1 MVSKEILIQYSDLQE
16 EIKYLRKKIDSLQNE
31 QASME
36 KCKKHST
43 VQSSTKDF
51 PYTHHNVH
59 TEGYIG
65 LTNKS
70 VRCLSSAIDTEIRKL
85 ESRYEKLLEV
95 TNDAMDFIESIEDSR
110 MRMIVTYRFIE
121 GYSWNKV
128 ADCIGGDNT
137 EDSVRKAFTRFME
150 KE

>member
-36 KCKKHST
+36 KCKKHSM

-51 PYTHHNVH
+51 PYTQHNVH

-70 VRCLSSAIDTEIRKL
+70 ARCLNSAIDTEIQKL

-95 TNDAMDFIESIEDSR
+95 TNDVMDFIESIEDSR

-121 GYSWNKV
+121 NYSWGKV
-128 ADCIGGDNT
+128 ADAIGGGNT
-137 EDSVRKAFTRFME
+137 EDCVRKAFNRFME

>member
-51 PYTHHNVH
+51 PYTQHNVH

-85 ESRYEKLLEV
+85 ESRYEKLLEI

-121 GYSWNKV
+121 NYSWGKV
-128 ADCIGGDNT
+128 ADAIGGGNT
-137 EDSVRKAFTRFME
+137 EDCVRKAFNRFME